1 LHQSELLDVARPDRK
16 ECTKADPSVSPQCVA
31 APEKKMDGMFN
42 YDRYP
47 KEAQA
52 FRTLEGFATCAGKL
66 YWVAFVLTG
75 DRQKAQEIILPAVD
89 DVADSHTMF
98 WQWLCTW
105 AVRMVVTSCARHY
118 AHELSKENGTSDFWG
133 LKLIE
138 RSSVK
143 LQISPLSKE
152 QLQRALLRIPLFPRF
167 VFLLRVL
174 EGYAMP
180 DIARILGVDEDS
192 CEASLSYAYFALPE
206 ALMSA

>member
-1 LHQSELLDVARPDRK
+1 
-16 ECTKADPSVSPQCVA
+16 
-31 APEKKMDGMFN
+31 MDAMFN

-47 KEAQA
+47 KELQA
-52 FRTLEGFATCAGKL
+52 FRIPEAFATCVGKL

-75 DRQKAQEIILPAVD
+75 DRQKAQEIILPAGD
-89 DVADSHTMF
+89 DVADSRTMF
-98 WQWLCTW
+98 WEWLCTW

-118 AHELSKENGTSDFWG
+118 ANELSKENGTSDCWRS
-133 LKLIE
+133 KLIE

-143 LQISPLSKE
+143 LQIPPLSKD

-167 VFLLRVL
+167 VYLLRVL

-180 DIARILGVDEDS
+180 DIARILDVDEDS

-206 ALMSA
+206 ALMTAQKPPASAQSAP